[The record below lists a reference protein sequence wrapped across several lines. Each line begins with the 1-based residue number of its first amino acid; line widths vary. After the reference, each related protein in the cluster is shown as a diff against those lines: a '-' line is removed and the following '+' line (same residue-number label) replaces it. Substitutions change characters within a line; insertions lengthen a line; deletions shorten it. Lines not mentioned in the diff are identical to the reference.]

1 MRSWTAVGITS
12 RKRLR
17 VPCGPWG
24 ASEVFSA
31 GTAAL
36 IPRVPRPIEQA
47 ARIRF
52 FRSQPAIGGDGWPVM
67 EHVEIRA
74 REDVE

>member
-1 MRSWTAVGITS
+1 
-12 RKRLR
+12 
-17 VPCGPWG
+17 
-24 ASEVFSA
+24 VFSA